1 MLDRPIFDDDA
12 PSKRAW
18 PPKHGDKTARDAL
31 EAADQAHE
39 EEEEA
44 AAAKAAAAAGSTK
57 RTNKHGTPPKS
68 GTTAW
73 VSANQEAKSEPLSTS
88 GGSAGDI
95 GVLSVHDDSSSSSG
109 GGHVRSSVGAFM
121 PPSVAIDPSRT
132 ASSYPSE
139 LVEPSSP
146 VRRLKHEGLRVL
158 LCGWRR
164 DVKDMLLLMEQVL
177 PSGST
182 VRILSERPPEFVDE
196 YLADHC
202 SSFTRIT
209 VRCNLGCVLPF
220 RRGVVCEIGRA
231 HV

>member
-1 MLDRPIFDDDA
+1 VLDRPIFDDDA
-12 PSKRAW
+12 STKRAW

-31 EAADQAHE
+31 EAADLAHE
-39 EEEEA
+39 EEAEAAA
-44 AAAKAAAAAGSTK
+44 AAAKAAAMSRNRAPTTK
-57 RTNKHGTPPKS
+57 VETPPKS

-73 VSANQEAKSEPLSTS
+73 GSANQEAKSEPASVS
-88 GGSAGDI
+88 GSGAGEI
-95 GVLSVHDDSSSSSG
+95 SVLSVDDSSSTNTG
-109 GGHVRSSVGAFM
+109 GGVGSGSLGSFV
-121 PPSVAIDPSRT
+121 PPSVAIEPSRT
-132 ASSYPSE
+132 ASPPSSE
-139 LVEPSSP
+139 LVEPASP
-146 VRRLKHEGLRVL
+146 ARRLKHEGLRVL

-209 VRCNLGCVLPF
+209 VHRSLGFVTNLN
-220 RRGVVCEIGRA
+220 VV
-231 HV
+231 VMYPS